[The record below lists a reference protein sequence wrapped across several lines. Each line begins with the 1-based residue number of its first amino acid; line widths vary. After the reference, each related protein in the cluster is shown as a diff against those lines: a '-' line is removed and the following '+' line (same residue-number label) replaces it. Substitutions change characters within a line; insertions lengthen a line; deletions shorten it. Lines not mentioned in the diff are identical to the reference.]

1 MVSSRELVYMGY
13 RLAMTL
19 KISWEEGVDLVEE
32 EVDFEILDQR
42 FSLSFGTEAGEFR
55 KTVA

>member
-1 MVSSRELVYMGY
+1 
-13 RLAMTL
+13 MTL